1 MKNLTNNEKKWIK
14 DILDF
19 GLLMYRYKIDEEKNN
34 NEYSL
39 KWNYF
44 NSLKDL
50 IKAGL
55 ATDIQKEEYEKTL
68 KYLNAN
74 PHTNYLKICVDIAK
88 EIIDNFKIEID
99 KPAGKLFD
107 MEEINKLLNGSKN

>member
-1 MKNLTNNEKKWIK
+1 MKKLTNKEKKWIK

-19 GLLMYRYKIDEEKNN
+19 GLMKYRLLIDEEKYNN
-34 NEYSL
+34 YYNLVLNYHKSL
-39 KWNYF
+39 RELI
-44 NSLKDL
+44 NSG
-50 IKAGL
+50 I

-68 KYLNAN
+68 KYLNDY

-99 KPAGKLFD
+99 KPTKNLFD

>member
-1 MKNLTNNEKKWIK
+1 MENLTNKEKKWIK

-19 GLLMYRYKIDEEKNN
+19 GLLKYRHLIDEEKNN

-68 KYLNAN
+68 KYLNVN
-74 PHTNYLKICVDIAK
+74 PHTGYIIKCVDKAK

-99 KPAGKLFD
+99 KPTENLFD
-107 MEEINKLLNGSKN
+107 MEEINKLLNGSRN